1 MAKALAQNTTL
12 EECSFPTKACL
23 GIQKE
28 KQIVM
33 HQLAV
38 GIAKHPTLSEMHK
51 RKFSR
56 HFFAKKNSA
65 KISLQAPCTATALQ
79 QMQQA

>member
-38 GIAKHPTLSEMHK
+38 GIAKHPTLSENH
-51 RKFSR
+51 
-56 HFFAKKNSA
+56 
-65 KISLQAPCTATALQ
+65 
-79 QMQQA
+79 